1 MGHLKGS
8 IAGGDEMAKI
18 FSRTHR
24 ESAVKRIGS
33 TFSD

>member
-18 FSRTHR
+18 LSRTHR
-24 ESAVKRIGS
+24 ESAANEFGS